1 MHKLEDLL
9 KSYLYDA
16 CPRSHH
22 QRHFAVIFRGQDTA
36 YAADL
41 PTAIR
46 QAVLLSF
53 CQLRKSGRFFPA
65 YVRENRT
72 CRIVCRME
80 ARDEVLQ
87 LAEAHFGFQ
96 LNKRNHLP
104 VQAIAG

>member
-1 MHKLEDLL
+1 MHKMENLL

-22 QRHFAVIFRGQDTA
+22 QRHFAVIFRGQDTT

-41 PTAIR
+41 STAVR
-46 QAVLLSF
+46 QAVLLTYHH
-53 CQLRKSGRFFPA
+53 LRKSGRFFPA
-65 YVRENRT
+65 YVKENRT

-87 LAEAHFGFQ
+87 LAEAHFG
-96 LNKRNHLP
+96 LRLKKDDDLLKK
-104 VQAIAG
+104 VG